1 MNTASV
7 QMIQG
12 VLEDSSLAFMGGMQV
27 STQSWHG
34 EGQEF
39 RHPLIPSK
47 SKRVVQGREGPI
59 VIVIIIT
66 LSCHLQINSS
76 CIQKLKKAFIL

>member
-27 STQSWHG
+27 STQSCHR

-39 RHPLIPSK
+39 RLPLIPSK
-47 SKRVVQGREGPI
+47 SKRVVPGRGGP
-59 VIVIIIT
+59 
-66 LSCHLQINSS
+66 
-76 CIQKLKKAFIL
+76 

>member
-27 STQSWHG
+27 RLL
-34 EGQEF
+34 GQELAW
-39 RHPLIPSK
+39 RGAS
-47 SKRVVQGREGPI
+47 G
-59 VIVIIIT
+59 
-66 LSCHLQINSS
+66 
-76 CIQKLKKAFIL
+76 IQTPTHT